1 MGGWGW
7 IHRLWTSLYRADEA
21 TLLCAP
27 HHEVIAQALTDQQR
41 LEGSLIPARD
51 GLLDRLRLAV
61 QQLDSNAAAYL
72 DKPPCPKTSLPID
85 EHEARSLLRSVRR
98 ELNDFVND
106 RFAAIITARNLLA
119 KVTVVMGI
127 VAYAVFCLA
136 MVGRVTTG
144 SVVALTA
151 LFLTGAIVGIFN
163 WLVVM
168 LTSDTV
174 IPDYGLSYT
183 RLLATPTLAGLAA
196 IGGVFITNVIFST
209 HLGTVSPPPPAAS
222 LIEPLFA
229 LTPTNLI
236 IAAIFGLTPRLV
248 ISVLQQQTDHYSSEI
263 KSTLATQTTK

>member
-1 MGGWGW
+1 MVTG
-7 IHRLWTSLYRADEA
+7 
-21 TLLCAP
+21 
-27 HHEVIAQALTDQQR
+27 
-41 LEGSLIPARD
+41 
-51 GLLDRLRLAV
+51 
-61 QQLDSNAAAYL
+61 AA
-72 DKPPCPKTSLPID
+72 S
-85 EHEARSLLRSVRR
+85 
-98 ELNDFVND
+98 
-106 RFAAIITARNLLA
+106 
-119 KVTVVMGI
+119 
-127 VAYAVFCLA
+127 
-136 MVGRVTTG
+136 TG
-144 SVVALTA
+144 SVVALSA

-209 HLGTVSPPPPAAS
+209 HLGTVSPTPPATS

-229 LTPTNLI
+229 LTPTNVI

-263 KSTLATQTTK
+263 ESTLATQTTK

>member
-1 MGGWGW
+1 
-7 IHRLWTSLYRADEA
+7 
-21 TLLCAP
+21 
-27 HHEVIAQALTDQQR
+27 
-41 LEGSLIPARD
+41 
-51 GLLDRLRLAV
+51 
-61 QQLDSNAAAYL
+61 
-72 DKPPCPKTSLPID
+72 
-85 EHEARSLLRSVRR
+85 VRR

-106 RFAAIITARNLLA
+106 RFAAIITGRNLLA

-209 HLGTVSPPPPAAS
+209 HLGTVSPTLPATS

-229 LTPTNLI
+229 LTPTNVI
-236 IAAIFGLTPRLV
+236 IAAIFWLTPRLV
-248 ISVLQQQTDHYSSEI
+248 ISVLQKHSYHYISEI
-263 KSTLATQTTK
+263 KSALATQTNK